1 MLKWLTLEGIK
12 AQCRIEPDFHDED
25 DLLVEI
31 GEGAE
36 ETVLNL
42 CNRTYENLIETYGKV
57 PVSLIRASK
66 LLVDIGYQYRS
77 PVSGQNMYLVP
88 YALDIMLKPY
98 MRLASAEY
106 EQNNGNRYGCKNL

>member
-1 MLKWLTLEGIK
+1 MKWLTLEGIK
-12 AQCRIEPDFHDED
+12 AQCRIEIDFHDED

-42 CNRTYENLIETYGKV
+42 CNRTYENLIEKYGKV

-66 LLVDIGYQYRS
+66 FLVDIGYQYRS
-77 PVSGQNMYLVP
+77 PVNTQQMYAVP
-88 YALDIMLKPY
+88 YTFDLLIKPY
-98 MRLASAEY
+98 MIL
-106 EQNNGNRYGCKNL
+106 

>member
-1 MLKWLTLEGIK
+1 MKWLTLEGIK

-25 DLLVEI
+25 DLLLEI

-42 CNRTYENLIETYGKV
+42 CNRTYENLIETYDKV

-77 PVSGQNMYLVP
+77 PVNTQQMYAVP
-88 YALDIMLKPY
+88 YTFDLLIKPY
-98 MRLASAEY
+98 MIL
-106 EQNNGNRYGCKNL
+106 

>member
-1 MLKWLTLEGIK
+1 MKWLTLEGIK

-25 DLLVEI
+25 ELLEEI

-42 CNRTYENLIETYGKV
+42 CNRTYENLIEKYEKV
-57 PVSLIRASK
+57 PVSLVRASK

-77 PVSGQNMYLVP
+77 AVNPQQMYAVP
-88 YALDIMLKPY
+88 YAFDLLIKPY
-98 MRLASAEY
+98 MIL
-106 EQNNGNRYGCKNL
+106 

>member
-1 MLKWLTLEGIK
+1 MKWLTLEGIK

-42 CNRTYENLIETYGKV
+42 CNRTYENLKEKYGKV
-57 PVSLIRASK
+57 PVSIVRASK

-77 PVSGQNMYLVP
+77 PVNTQQMYAVP
-88 YALDIMLKPY
+88 YTFDLLIKPY
-98 MRLASAEY
+98 MLL
-106 EQNNGNRYGCKNL
+106 C